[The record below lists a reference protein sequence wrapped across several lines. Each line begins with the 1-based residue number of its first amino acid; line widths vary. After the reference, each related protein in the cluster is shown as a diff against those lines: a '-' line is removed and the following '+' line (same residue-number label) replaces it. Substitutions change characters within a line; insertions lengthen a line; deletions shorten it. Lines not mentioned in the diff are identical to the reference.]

1 MEIDVVRGWAMG
13 SRVRKISATSEFDM
27 ARKFDFFSSNCQLG
41 LAEILRFGR
50 SLFALL
56 LLHTGYTFEN
66 VEIDSI
72 GGSTQI

>member
-1 MEIDVVRGWAMG
+1 
-13 SRVRKISATSEFDM
+13 
-27 ARKFDFFSSNCQLG
+27 
-41 LAEILRFGR
+41 
-50 SLFALL
+50 LFALL